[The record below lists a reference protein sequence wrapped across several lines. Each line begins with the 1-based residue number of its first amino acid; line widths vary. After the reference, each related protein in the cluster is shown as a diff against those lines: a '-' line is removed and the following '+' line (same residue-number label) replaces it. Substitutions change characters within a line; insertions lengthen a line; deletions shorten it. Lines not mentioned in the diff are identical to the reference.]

1 MSEDTVDGRNPAPV
15 DMVHIP
21 LFTGYYTSQ
30 VVKDFFHQQYQLD
43 APRCFSGRKWPL
55 FCNKAKVQVKRLHTI
70 YKHNHEQSSPK
81 SVFYGFIKRQ
91 LWWILRHV
99 GDRNQESSVGNL
111 FSGSQIASSITSR
124 LSQNLKP
131 MILETTTNN
140 TT

>member
-1 MSEDTVDGRNPAPV
+1 M
-15 DMVHIP
+15 
-21 LFTGYYTSQ
+21 
-30 VVKDFFHQQYQLD
+30 
-43 APRCFSGRKWPL
+43 PL

-70 YKHNHEQSSPK
+70 YKQNHEQSSPK

-99 GDRNQESSVGNL
+99 GDGNQESSVGNL